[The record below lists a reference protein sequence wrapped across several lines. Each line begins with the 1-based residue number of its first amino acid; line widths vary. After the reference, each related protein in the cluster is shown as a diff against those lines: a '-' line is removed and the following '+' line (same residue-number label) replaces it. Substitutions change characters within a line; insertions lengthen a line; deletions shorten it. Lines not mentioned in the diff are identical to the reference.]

1 MAPGVEPESEYGK
14 LAQRIRQ
21 MRERLGKTQEEF
33 ADMVGVS
40 RSVVSHVESF
50 RARPS
55 VEMILGL
62 LKLDNVLAPRRIDRD
77 GLLFGRGDIFET
89 AGQSY
94 GGIYRDGA
102 IDWTAADVGAM
113 RLASQ
118 QIARIET
125 KLGRDLAHS
134 QRDELFRILYERVLG
149 AHFGKVDEPYEELAL
164 KRERVAEECGA
175 QLARL
180 LAADPE

>member
-33 ADMVGVS
+33 AEMVGVS

-62 LKLDNVLAPRRIDRD
+62 LHLDNVLAPRRIDRD

-89 AGQSY
+89 NSR
-94 GGIYRDGA
+94 GGVYRDRA
-102 IDWTAADVGAM
+102 IDWGAADIGAVL
-113 RLASQ
+113 LASQ
-118 QIARIET
+118 QLAQIEA
-125 KLGRDLAHS
+125 KLDL
-134 QRDELFRILYERVLG
+134 ELAPRRRQTVFSMLYDRVLG
-149 AHFGKVDEPYEELAL
+149 AHFGKPDDPPEELAL
-164 KRERVAEECGA
+164 KRERVAAEYGA
-175 QLARL
+175 QLAVL
-180 LAADPE
+180 LAADQV